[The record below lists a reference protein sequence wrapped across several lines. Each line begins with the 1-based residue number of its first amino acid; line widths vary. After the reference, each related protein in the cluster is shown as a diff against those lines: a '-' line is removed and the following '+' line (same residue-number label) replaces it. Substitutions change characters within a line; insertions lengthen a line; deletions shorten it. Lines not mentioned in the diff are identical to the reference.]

1 MTDRLRE
8 ENILLLKENELEEEQ
23 QTFVSDFFRRQLSG
37 FVSPVWLSAVKQLTE
52 ATDENIYL
60 AVKMQVSEARK
71 VSATRKLPSRTDY
84 ALIELPVPVCGRFIR
99 LPDREECSYLM
110 YLDDVIRFCLPMI
123 FSGMEY
129 DCFEAYAFKFTK
141 DAEMEIDNDLRNG
154 TLQKISKAVKSR
166 KKGDALRVIYDAEM
180 PKDLLKRVMN
190 RLNLDK
196 LDTVLGGG
204 RYHNHKE
211 PDGFFPIAGCSRFE
225 ISGKVRFPILKPELK
240 ENVSLLRLIQKQD
253 RYIHVPFH
261 SFDYYIRVL
270 QEAALS
276 KDVKSIKTTLYR
288 LAKTLKW

>member
-1 MTDRLRE
+1 M
-8 ENILLLKENELEEEQ
+8 
-23 QTFVSDFFRRQLSG
+23 
-37 FVSPVWLSAVKQLTE
+37 
-52 ATDENIYL
+52 
-60 AVKMQVSEARK
+60 M
-71 VSATRKLPSRTDY
+71 TRKLPSRTDY

-196 LDTVLGGG
+196 LERPRFLVGVIIIIKT
-204 RYHNHKE
+204 
-211 PDGFFPIAGCSRFE
+211 DGFSRLRALRFE
-225 ISGKVRFPILKPELK
+225 ISALASHI
-240 ENVSLLRLIQKQD
+240 
-253 RYIHVPFH
+253 
-261 SFDYYIRVL
+261 
-270 QEAALS
+270 EAGTERECEFAAS
-276 KDVKSIKTTLYR
+276 YSEARKT
-288 LAKTLKW
+288 